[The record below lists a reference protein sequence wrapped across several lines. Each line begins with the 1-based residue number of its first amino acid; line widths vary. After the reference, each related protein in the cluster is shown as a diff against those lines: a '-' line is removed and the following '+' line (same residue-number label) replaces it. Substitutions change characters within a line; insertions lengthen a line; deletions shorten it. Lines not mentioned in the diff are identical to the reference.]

1 MTENKFPAVTLKGRP
16 LLVLG
21 VILLIMANYAL
32 FAPEIGSAFWHL
44 FHGSHVE
51 MQGIRFKVPRL
62 YYVDS
67 GFQRNAFG
75 MESFQGI
82 VRQHFVPAP
91 LFSTSIDVETRP
103 AMISHVQLD
112 PQREAFLLQKMGRKP
127 VSEFAAAIAG
137 RQGLCKKTIGIDG
150 ITVSGEQEMQIQ
162 CLFGSDL
169 RITFRGPTRN
179 AADLNNFLR
188 DAKAVSPNH

>member
-1 MTENKFPAVTLKGRP
+1 MEKKFPRVTLKGRP

-21 VILLIMANYAL
+21 VILLIMANYTL
-32 FAPEIGSAFWHL
+32 FAPEIESAFWHL

-51 MQGIRFKVPRL
+51 MQGIRFNVPWL
-62 YYVDS
+62 YYADS

-75 MESFQGI
+75 MESFQGV
-82 VRQHFVPAP
+82 VRQHYMPAP
-91 LFSTSIDVETRP
+91 LFGTSIHVEMRP

-112 PQREAFLLQKMGRKP
+112 PQREALVLQKLGRKS
-127 VSEFAAAIAG
+127 VGEFAASIAG
-137 RQGLCKKTIGIDG
+137 REGLCKKTIGIDG

-162 CLFGSDL
+162 CPFGSDL

-179 AADLNNFLR
+179 ASDLDNFLR
-188 DAKAVSPNH
+188 DAKTVSQNR